1 MELLGVA
8 ILGRAEVVGEVPRRG
23 EENAA
28 LREVERLFARKYAGS
43 DDVQHDGRHAWP
55 RVDPAKISSWDF
67 RKMAA
72 A

>member
-1 MELLGVA
+1 M
-8 ILGRAEVVGEVPRRG
+8 PRRG

-28 LREVERLFARKYAGS
+28 LTEVERLFARKYAGS